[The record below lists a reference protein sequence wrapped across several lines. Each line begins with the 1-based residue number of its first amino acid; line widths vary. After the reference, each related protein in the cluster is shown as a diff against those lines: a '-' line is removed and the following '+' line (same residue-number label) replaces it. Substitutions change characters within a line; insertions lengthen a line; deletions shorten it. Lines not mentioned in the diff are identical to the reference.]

1 MTRRQ
6 LSSKEILQLAR
17 ITKIHNID
25 QHLKTIDPKEAVE
38 IIYNLNL
45 DTDITPFIGKTDSI
59 RLLQLAVK
67 KNDVNLVGK
76 CLYVPLL
83 KNYKY
88 DQDVFNQ
95 ALDIWNTSIL
105 SLLLDRV
112 FEERVDYDK
121 LCKLPLNFLKQFY
134 KLYPNDKFL
143 HKICQFGSDEAFDH
157 FFPQLQNLTECF
169 RHAIKG
175 GHLTRVKQLEH
186 LYGNQFESD
195 VKYKIERDLTSLET
209 WYIADA
215 CSSGNLDLVQY
226 LITKRQT
233 PEGDWIQKR
242 YGYGENVYTC
252 PYIECAAKSG
262 NVELLKYLFD
272 LGYKINETMHEYW
285 QFSADVLHILLQHG
299 LDPLLYT
306 IEDGGNYDYSFEHLI
321 ESRKYTNLL
330 VLKKFCKEYEWEKI
344 VKCIYDNITF
354 DIHDDAYWFVPL
366 ISDVKYFQ
374 YAKNVEIIEYIM
386 HHYGPISKEDWV
398 NLYVNLI
405 HYTKDNLVEKYAS
418 YIDIDMYFEILERVV
433 ITPGTK
439 PILVQLLQQYRWMFP
454 ELG

>member
-17 ITKIHNID
+17 ITEINNID
-25 QHLKTIDPKEAVE
+25 QHLANIDPTEAVE
-38 IIYNLNL
+38 IIYNLKL

-83 KNYKY
+83 KDYKY

-95 ALDIWNTSIL
+95 ALDIWNISIQ

-134 KLYPNDKFL
+134 KLYRNDKFL
-143 HKICQFGSDEAFDH
+143 YNICQFGSDEAFDH
-157 FFPQLQNLTECF
+157 FYPQLQHLTECIG
-169 RHAIKG
+169 HAIKG

-186 LYGNQFESD
+186 LYDNQFEN
-195 VKYKIERDLTSLET
+195 
-209 WYIADA
+209 WYIAHS

-233 PEGDWIQKR
+233 PEGDWIQKT
-242 YGYGENVYTC
+242 YCYENVYTC
-252 PYIECAAKSG
+252 PYIECAAESG
-262 NVELLKYLFD
+262 NVELVKYLFD
-272 LGYKINETMHEYW
+272 LGYKISETMQEYW
-285 QFSADVLHILLQHG
+285 QFSAGILYILLQHG

-306 IEDGGNYDYSFEHLI
+306 VEDGGNYDYSFQHLVK
-321 ESRKYTNLL
+321 SRNHTNLL
-330 VLKKFCKEYEWEKI
+330 VLKKFCKEYEWDKI
-344 VKCIYDNITF
+344 IRYIYDNITF
-354 DIHDDAYWFVPL
+354 DKHDDAYWFVPL
-366 ISDVKYFQ
+366 ISDAKYFQ

-386 HHYGPISKEDWV
+386 HHYGPLPKEDWV

-405 HYTKDNLVEKYAS
+405 HYTKDNLVERYAS

-454 ELG
+454 DLG